1 MKYIEVKKVQMLV
14 AVLEIKKTLWILDFS
29 LEIRENSYLILPRIP
44 AVE

>member
-14 AVLEIKKTLWILDFS
+14 AVLEIKETLWILDFS
-29 LEIRENSYLILPRIP
+29 EIRENSYLILPRIP